1 MPNYQIADKFY
12 NKKAFN
18 AVVIT
23 ITPNGD
29 LVVALAT
36 APTVPQL
43 IAAKGEW
50 TEVIQ
55 VP

>member
-1 MPNYQIADKFY
+1 MNYQIADKFY
-12 NKKAFN
+12 NKKLFSG
-18 AVVIT
+18 VVVT
-23 ITPNGD
+23 ISPNGD
-29 LVVALAT
+29 LIVALTT
-36 APTVPQL
+36 APTIPTL